1 MNCRASP
8 CGIVLLNYSDLRC
21 LYRRA
26 MFLQVDRFISAH
38 PLFFMSATYYI
49 RMNIIRRIYIN
60 IRLIFFDNA
69 Y

>member
-26 MFLQVDRFISAH
+26 MFLQIDRFISAH
-38 PLFFMSATYYI
+38 PLFYVRNVLHTYEYHQE
-49 RMNIIRRIYIN
+49 NIHKYTSHLFR
-60 IRLIFFDNA
+60 
-69 Y
+69 